1 MAVCRKCGSTRTQV
15 IGGAPLERVLA
26 LLLGQRIVF
35 CGRCGW
41 RGRVRTLSDA
51 PRSGQRRRSHHQAA
65 QTGGVREPVS
75 AGDLDTIEKGLD
87 SGPVSDA
94 DLEALDQG
102 LDADGRRR
110 RDS

>member
-1 MAVCRKCGSTRTQV
+1 MPVCRKCGSTRTQI

-26 LLLGQRIVF
+26 GILRQRVVF

-41 RGRVRTLSDA
+41 RGRVPIS
-51 PRSGQRRRSHHQAA
+51 SGVPHSGRRRRHQQAA
-65 QTGGVREPVS
+65 DSGSVREPVS
-75 AGDLDTIEKGLD
+75 TVDLDAIEKGLD
-87 SGPVSDA
+87 SSPVSDA

-102 LDADGRRR
+102 LDADRPGR

>member
-1 MAVCRKCGSTRTQV
+1 MAVCRKCGSTRTQI
-15 IGGAPLERVLA
+15 IGGAPFERVLA
-26 LLLGQRIVF
+26 LLLRQRVVF

-51 PRSGQRRRSHHQAA
+51 PHSGHRRRRHQPAE
-65 QTGGVREPVS
+65 TGAVREPVS
-75 AGDLDTIEKGLD
+75 TVDLDAIEKGLD